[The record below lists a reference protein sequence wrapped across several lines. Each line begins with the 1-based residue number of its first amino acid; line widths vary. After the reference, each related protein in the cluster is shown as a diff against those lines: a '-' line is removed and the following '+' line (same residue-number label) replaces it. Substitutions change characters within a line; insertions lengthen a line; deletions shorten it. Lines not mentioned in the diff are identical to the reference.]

1 MLKHYLAM
9 PVLPVADLP
18 IRDVVQRAEA
28 SLAVEVQGVSFSYGD
43 RQALSEVSFSIAGG
57 EIFGLLGPNG
67 GGKTT
72 LFKLLATLAPC
83 QSGIVRIF
91 GHNLRG
97 DNRALRRRL
106 GVVFQYPSVDGKLT
120 VAENLAHHGHLYN
133 MTGRGLKERIA
144 AMIERLGLTP
154 RTHDLAETLSGGLRR
169 RVELA
174 KALLHEPELL
184 VLDEPSTGLDPS
196 ARREFFN
203 YLVHLRENEGVT
215 IVLTTHHMEEAERCD
230 RIGILHQGRLV
241 ALAPPGEL
249 KEQVG
254 GDVVVINA
262 GAPDSLALKI
272 AREVR
277 VKTTMV
283 DSTIRIER
291 PRGHEFV
298 RDVIEA
304 FGGEIE
310 SVTFGKPTLE
320 DAFVHLTGERF
331 YARNGGQQL

>member
-1 MLKHYLAM
+1 M

-18 IRDVVQRAEA
+18 IRRGAEHPREP
-28 SLAVEVQGVSFSYGD
+28 LAVEVQDLSFSYGD
-43 RQALSEVSFSIAGG
+43 RQALSDVSFSIARG
-57 EIFGLLGPNG
+57 EIFSLLGPNG

-72 LFKLLATLAPC
+72 LFKLLATLVPC
-83 QSGIVRIF
+83 QSGTVRIF
-91 GHNLRG
+91 GYNLRG
-97 DNRALRRRL
+97 DTRALRRRL

-133 MTGRGLKERIA
+133 MTGHRLKERIA
-144 AMIERLGLTP
+144 AILDRLGLTV
-154 RTHDLAETLSGGLRR
+154 RADDLVETLSGGLRR

-249 KEQVG
+249 KKQVG

-262 GAPDSLALKI
+262 GAPDSLAQKI
-272 AREVR
+272 AFQFR
-277 VKTTMV
+277 VEATLV

-291 PRGHEFV
+291 PNGHEFV

-320 DAFVHLTGERF
+320 DVFVHVTGERF
-331 YARNGGQQL
+331 YARNGEQER